1 MRLLSAGEGQIV
13 PFLGP
18 SLPDWADIIR
28 HSPLEDSVGTQW
40 ETCEK
45 NRRQGLGTKEFPQKK
60 VLSLVLC
67 VAMLLSVMVMGTGA
81 AFTDED
87 DFSPQYAEAAEVL
100 TNLKVMQG
108 YDDGSFLPQRNIT
121 RAQVATLI
129 YRAATGDVTDS
140 QTDIYSDYDK
150 FDDVQSTD
158 WFAGYVNYCGN
169 AELIKGFTPT
179 TFGPNKNVTGY
190 QVLAMI
196 LRAVGYDQ
204 NDEFTGSGWEIR
216 TASTAESLGILD
228 NVQDATLGQPATR
241 ELVAELIFRAMI
253 VPTVEYTNAFGYQQN
268 KTTLGWN
275 EFKLF
280 EAEGTIVA
288 NEIADLYGSKALDT
302 GKTELVNN
310 FGRSVTYN
318 LTTDTSII
326 GEKVNVWIADETA
339 VSTPASLAD
348 VTDWSNLR
356 AADLTNDQ
364 EDEWADATN
373 GGTQYFVNY
382 DKADGA
388 TFDKGIMIKAIDN
401 NNDGDYEY
409 VLTEIDTLTFIDN
422 IDDDGDILLND
433 MAVEDKVVAYDAA
446 AEGDVV
452 LAINIDG
459 GTYLEKAAFVTGNV
473 TGLNTKDETATIGDA
488 AYMVSGINYAGDP
501 DLNQFAT
508 IRDTYQPGADW
519 NGKYYNYYQDAY
531 GNIRAYEEAGETATG
546 YGLILDYDIYK
557 SGAFEGDLT
566 WRPQGGL
573 NVGDL
578 YVKFL
583 TEENTVE
590 TAKVDADFAKYF
602 GPENDTNHPD
612 NDPYVNGNIA
622 VGDVVSYNIN
632 EDGELVLAYTYDY
645 VDAQATVQ
653 TDRDLVTV
661 DNNTYNVDEDLVV
674 FYYTDT
680 ADTPIGSTFGWVI
693 PVYGVL
699 TGEDALAD
707 IDGKTVHQMDAVA
720 AGDTHVNKFGE
731 ADMINIRGHIDTFVD
746 YCYVED
752 FSDYTSQKVDGDY
765 TYTYDAINS
774 AGEAIQV
781 TTQIKMPVWG
791 NSAHHIW
798 AYHTLDVNG
807 TVVNALLPVGGNVV
821 KFGDLH
827 LAKNGQSFDIY
838 EWNNQ
843 AGENLALPETG
854 VFALVED
861 FPEGGTTNLDVND
874 CATGYAVVVNDDTKA
889 VFVTEAEDGN
899 VDYIDVNSVTIRGE
913 TENNLHLYVGSTIP
927 VQKDIYEISFNNGT
941 PVVLGELD
949 KITVTSDWA
958 NKDVKISVHTPDV
971 NTALGMLDTVSMNG
985 EQQAITTGYADL
997 STAVDHAT
1005 AIDLSKVVS
1014 TYEMTITTKP
1024 NAGGT
1029 NLYGEIQIAG
1039 GATAAKALDFDA
1051 TWAPISGEKA
1061 TLDGLSKDG
1070 YIVIALANGDDVAYY
1085 AYKIVE
1091 YVIFHPF

>member
-13 PFLGP
+13 PFLSP
-18 SLPDWADIIR
+18 PLPDWTDIIR
-28 HSPLEDSVGTQW
+28 HSPREDPVGTQW
-40 ETCEK
+40 ETCGK
-45 NRRQGLGTKEFPQKK
+45 NRQQGLGTKGFPQKK

-348 VTDWSNLR
+348 ITDWSNLR

-546 YGLILDYDIYK
+546 YGLILDYDVYK
-557 SGAFEGDLT
+557 TGAFEGDLT

-680 ADTPIGSTFGWVI
+680 ADTAIGSTFGWVI

-791 NSAHHIW
+791 DSAHHIW

-838 EWNNQ
+838 EWNDQN
-843 AGENLALPETG
+843 GENLSLPETG

-874 CATGYAVVVNDDTKA
+874 CATGYAVVVNGDTEA

-913 TENNLHLYVGSTIP
+913 TDNNLHLYVGSTIP

-1051 TWAPISGEKA
+1051 TWAPISGEKT

-1091 YVIFHPF
+1091 

>member
-1 MRLLSAGEGQIV
+1 MTFRCPRRKDTVSTTSRPVGREVVCFYRAV
-13 PFLGP
+13 
-18 SLPDWADIIR
+18 
-28 HSPLEDSVGTQW
+28 SVGTQW
-40 ETCEK
+40 ESRGK
-45 NRRQGLGTKEFPQKK
+45 NAGRGLGRKHFPQKK

-196 LRAVGYDQ
+196 LRAVGYDA

-348 VTDWSNLR
+348 ITDWSNLR

-546 YGLILDYDIYK
+546 YGLILDYDVYK
-557 SGAFEGDLT
+557 TGAFEGDLT

-680 ADTPIGSTFGWVI
+680 ADTAIGSTFGWVI

-791 NSAHHIW
+791 DSAHHIW

-838 EWNNQ
+838 EWNDQN
-843 AGENLALPETG
+843 GENLSLPETG

-874 CATGYAVVVNDDTKA
+874 CATGYAVVVNGDTEA

-913 TENNLHLYVGSTIP
+913 TDNNLHLYVGSTIP

-1051 TWAPISGEKA
+1051 TWAPISGEKT

-1091 YVIFHPF
+1091 

>member
-1 MRLLSAGEGQIV
+1 M
-13 PFLGP
+13 
-18 SLPDWADIIR
+18 
-28 HSPLEDSVGTQW
+28 
-40 ETCEK
+40 
-45 NRRQGLGTKEFPQKK
+45 
-60 VLSLVLC
+60 LC

-100 TNLKVMQG
+100 AGMKVMQG

-121 RAQVATLI
+121 RAQVATMI
-129 YRAATGDVTDS
+129 YRAATSDVTDT
-140 QTDIYSDYDK
+140 QTPIYADYDK
-150 FDDVQSTD
+150 FDDVQSDD

-348 VTDWSNLR
+348 ITDWSNLR

-546 YGLILDYDIYK
+546 YGLILDYDVYK
-557 SGAFEGDLT
+557 TGAFEGDLT

-680 ADTPIGSTFGWVI
+680 ADTAIGSTFGWVI

-791 NSAHHIW
+791 DSAHHIW

-838 EWNNQ
+838 EWNDQN
-843 AGENLALPETG
+843 GENLSLPETG

-874 CATGYAVVVNDDTKA
+874 CATGYAVVVNGDTEA

-913 TENNLHLYVGSTIP
+913 TDNNLHLYVGSTIP

-1051 TWAPISGEKA
+1051 TWAPISGEKT

-1091 YVIFHPF
+1091 

>member
-1 MRLLSAGEGQIV
+1 M
-13 PFLGP
+13 
-18 SLPDWADIIR
+18 
-28 HSPLEDSVGTQW
+28 
-40 ETCEK
+40 
-45 NRRQGLGTKEFPQKK
+45 GTKGFAQKK

-129 YRAATGDVTDS
+129 IALPPETSPIPRLTSILTTTSSMMCSLPIGPLVHRLLHRRADQGLHPHHLWS
-140 QTDIYSDYDK
+140 QQERHRLS
-150 FDDVQSTD
+150 
-158 WFAGYVNYCGN
+158 
-169 AELIKGFTPT
+169 
-179 TFGPNKNVTGY
+179 
-190 QVLAMI
+190 VLAMI

-645 VDAQATVQ
+645 ITGNATADSN

-661 DNNTYNVDEDLVV
+661 DSNTYNVDENLVV

-781 TTQIKMPVWG
+781 TTQIKMPVLG
-791 NSAHHIW
+791 DSAHHIW

-838 EWNNQ
+838 EWNDQ
-843 AGENLALPETG
+843 DGENLALPETG

-874 CATGYAVVVNDDTKA
+874 CATGYAVVVNDDTEA

-899 VDYIDVNSVTIRGE
+899 VDYIDVNSVTIRGTK
-913 TENNLHLYVGSTIP
+913 TENLHLYVGSEIS
-927 VQKDIYEISFNNGT
+927 VQKDYYTITID
-941 PVVLGELD
+941 GE
-949 KITVTSDWA
+949 TSDLGLTDAIVVGADWA
-958 NKDVKISVHTPDV
+958 GEDVQISAYTPDV

-1039 GATAAKALDFDA
+1039 GATAAKDLDFDA
-1051 TWAPISGEKA
+1051 AWAPISGVK
-1061 TLDGLSKDG
+1061 THLDGLSKDG

-1091 YVIFHPF
+1091 

>member
-1 MRLLSAGEGQIV
+1 MGDCFLFLSAQDGQIV
-13 PFLGP
+13 AMVSGCFAGIPAHGRGNP
-18 SLPDWADIIR
+18 WRS
-28 HSPLEDSVGTQW
+28 SVGTQW
-40 ETCEK
+40 ETCGK
-45 NRRQGLGTKEFPQKK
+45 TQRYTLKTKTSPQKK

-348 VTDWSNLR
+348 ITDWSNLR

-546 YGLILDYDIYK
+546 YGLILDYDVYK
-557 SGAFEGDLT
+557 TGAFEGDLT

-680 ADTPIGSTFGWVI
+680 ADTAIGSTFGWVI

-791 NSAHHIW
+791 DSAHHIW

-838 EWNNQ
+838 EWNDQN
-843 AGENLALPETG
+843 GENLSLPETG

-874 CATGYAVVVNDDTKA
+874 CATGYAVVVNGDTEA

-913 TENNLHLYVGSTIP
+913 TDNNLHLYVGSTIP

-1051 TWAPISGEKA
+1051 TWAPISGEKT

-1091 YVIFHPF
+1091 

>member
-1 MRLLSAGEGQIV
+1 M
-13 PFLGP
+13 
-18 SLPDWADIIR
+18 
-28 HSPLEDSVGTQW
+28 GTQW
-40 ETCEK
+40 ETRGK
-45 NRRQGLGTKEFPQKK
+45 TGRYALNPKARPQKK

-348 VTDWSNLR
+348 ITDWSNLR

-546 YGLILDYDIYK
+546 YGLILDYDVYK
-557 SGAFEGDLT
+557 TGAFEGDLT

-680 ADTPIGSTFGWVI
+680 ADTAIGSTFGWVI

-791 NSAHHIW
+791 DSAHHIW

-838 EWNNQ
+838 EWNDQN
-843 AGENLALPETG
+843 GENLSLPETG

-874 CATGYAVVVNDDTKA
+874 CATGYAVVVNGDTEA

-913 TENNLHLYVGSTIP
+913 TDNNLHLYVGSTIP

-1051 TWAPISGEKA
+1051 TWAPISGEKT

-1091 YVIFHPF
+1091 

>member
-13 PFLGP
+13 PFLSP
-18 SLPDWADIIR
+18 PLPDWTDIIR
-28 HSPLEDSVGTQW
+28 HSPREDPVGTQW
-40 ETCEK
+40 ETCGK
-45 NRRQGLGTKEFPQKK
+45 NRQQGLGTKGFPQKK

-348 VTDWSNLR
+348 ITDWSNLR

-546 YGLILDYDIYK
+546 YGLILDYDVYK
-557 SGAFEGDLT
+557 TGAFEGDLT

-680 ADTPIGSTFGWVI
+680 ADTAIGSTFGWVI

-791 NSAHHIW
+791 DSAHHIW

-838 EWNNQ
+838 EWNDQN
-843 AGENLALPETG
+843 GENLSLPETG

-874 CATGYAVVVNDDTKA
+874 CATGYAVVVNGDTEA

-913 TENNLHLYVGSTIP
+913 TDNNLHLYVGSTIP

-1051 TWAPISGEKA
+1051 TWAPISGEKT
-1061 TLDGLSKDG
+1061 TLGGLSKDG

-1091 YVIFHPF
+1091 